1 MPDAHPT
8 VSKRKTP
15 YIEAFSFMLEL
26 TIAIGAAFWLIYSYL
41 PQYYLALSFT
51 LLGIAGV
58 LAYVILTKA
67 IKF

>member
-1 MPDAHPT
+1 MPDSQPT
-8 VSKRKTP
+8 ISRRKTP

-41 PQYYLALSFT
+41 PQYYLELSFT